1 MLTSFRS
8 LIASLYLTNRFF
20 GVMGGLVFLFGIA
33 YPFPVLMPAGEGALL
48 IFVMLVGVEIY
59 GLYRT
64 NEGIRA
70 RRITPDKLS
79 NGDQND
85 IDITVEN
92 HYLFP
97 VNTTVIDEIPFQF
110 QVRDSFFD
118 LVLQPAEVRTTR
130 YSLRPTKRGEYS
142 FGAVN
147 IFASSSLGLVR
158 RRYAFSQNAV
168 VSVYPSYIQLRKYE
182 LLAISN
188 RLTDAGIK
196 QIRRIGQSMEF
207 EHIRR
212 YVRGDD
218 YRLVNWKASART
230 GDLMVNNFT
239 DEKAQHIYS
248 VIDKGRVM
256 KMPFEG
262 LSLLD
267 YAINSSLILSNVAL
281 LKQDKAGIITFA
293 SKIGSLLP
301 AERKTS
307 QMHTIL
313 ELLYAEKTGFTES
326 NYELLHATIR
336 KKVPQRSL
344 LLLYTNFETLSSL
357 ERQLPYLKSIAR
369 QHLLVVIFF
378 ENTEL
383 RELLN
388 APATTTEEIYLKT
401 IAEKFAYEKRLI
413 AKELERFGI
422 QAVLTPPK
430 ELTVNTINKYL
441 ELKARRMI

>member
-1 MLTSFRS
+1 MFTFLRT
-8 LIASLYLTNRFF
+8 LISSLYLTNRFF
-20 GVMGGLVFLFGIA
+20 AVMGGLFFLFGISF
-33 YPFPVLMPAGEGALL
+33 PFPILL
-48 IFVMLVGVEIY
+48 PIGKGLLAIGVTLVAVEIFA
-59 GLYRT
+59 LYRIK
-64 NEGIRA
+64 EGINANRN
-70 RRITPDKLS
+70 TPDKLS
-79 NGDQND
+79 NGDQNY
-85 IDITVEN
+85 ITISLEN
-92 HYLFP
+92 LYTFP
-97 VNTTVIDEIPFQF
+97 VKLTVIDEIPFQF
-110 QVRDSFFD
+110 QVRDSNAE
-118 LVLQPAEVRTTR
+118 VSLQPAEQTLIQ

-147 IFASSSLGLVR
+147 VFVSSPLGFAR
-158 RRYAFSQNAV
+158 RRYRFSQNAIV
-168 VSVYPSYIQLRKYE
+168 PVYPSYIQLRKYE

-256 KMPFEG
+256 KMPFEEM
-262 LSLLD
+262 SLLD
-267 YAINSSLILSNVAL
+267 HAINSSLILSNVAI

-293 SKIGSLLP
+293 SKIGSVLP
-301 AERKTS
+301 ADRKTS

-313 ELLYAEKTGFTES
+313 ELLYAEKTNYTES
-326 NYELLHATIR
+326 NYELLHATVR
-336 KKVPQRSL
+336 SKLPQRSL

-357 ERQLPYLKSIAR
+357 ERQLPYLRSIAK

-383 RELLN
+383 RTLLES
-388 APATTTEEIYLKT
+388 PATTTEEIYLKT

-413 AKELERFGI
+413 VKELERFGI
-422 QAVLTPPK
+422 QAVLTAPK
-430 ELTVNTINKYL
+430 DLTVNTINKYL

>member
-1 MLTSFRS
+1 MFTFLRTLLS
-8 LIASLYLTNRFF
+8 SLYLTNRFF
-20 GVMGGLVFLFGIA
+20 AVIGGLIFLFGISF
-33 YPFPVLMPAGEGALL
+33 PFPILLPIGKGLLAIGVTLVAIEIIALNRVEEGVHAK
-48 IFVMLVGVEIY
+48 
-59 GLYRT
+59 R
-64 NEGIRA
+64 N
-70 RRITPDKLS
+70 TPDKLS

-85 IDITVEN
+85 ISISLEN
-92 HYLFP
+92 HYTFP
-97 VNTTVIDEIPFQF
+97 VKLTVIDEIPFQF
-110 QVRDSFFD
+110 QVRDSF
-118 LVLQPAEVRTTR
+118 VEVSLQPAGQNTIQ
-130 YSLRPTKRGEYS
+130 YSLRPTKRGEYN
-142 FGAVN
+142 FGSVN
-147 IFASSSLGLVR
+147 VFVSSPLGFAR
-158 RRYAFSQNAV
+158 RRFRFSQNAV
-168 VSVYPSYIQLRKYE
+168 VPVYPSYIQLRKYE

-256 KMPFEG
+256 KMPFEEM
-262 LSLLD
+262 SLLD
-267 YAINSSLILSNVAL
+267 HAINSSLILSNVAI

-293 SKIGSLLP
+293 SKIGSVLP
-301 AERKTS
+301 ADRKSS

-313 ELLYAEKTGFTES
+313 ELLYAEKTNYTES
-326 NYELLHATIR
+326 NYELLHATVR
-336 KKVPQRSL
+336 SKLPQRSL
-344 LLLYTNFETLSSL
+344 LLLYTNFETVSSL
-357 ERQLPYLKSIAR
+357 ERQLPYLRSIAK

-383 RELLN
+383 RSLLES
-388 APATTTEEIYLKT
+388 PATTTEEIYLKT

-413 AKELERFGI
+413 VKELERFGI

>member
-1 MLTSFRS
+1 MFSSIRS

-20 GVMGGLVFLFGIA
+20 AVMGGLFFLFGLA
-33 YPFPVLMPAGEGALL
+33 FPFPILLPVGKGALA
-48 IFVMLVGVEIY
+48 ISAMLVIIEIFA
-59 GLYRT
+59 LYRT
-64 NEGIRA
+64 NNGIHAKRN
-70 RRITPDKLS
+70 TPDKLS
-79 NGDQND
+79 NGDQNN
-85 IDITVEN
+85 IDITLEN
-92 HYLFP
+92 HYTFP
-97 VNTTVIDEIPFQF
+97 VETTIIDEIPFQF
-110 QVRDSFFD
+110 QVRDSFAT
-118 LVLQPAEVRTTR
+118 LSLQPAELKTIH

-147 IFASSSLGLVR
+147 VFVSSPLRLAR
-158 RRYAFSQNAV
+158 RRYRFSQNAV
-168 VSVYPSYIQLRKYE
+168 VPVYPSYIQLRKYE

-207 EHIRR
+207 EHIRH

-218 YRLVNWKASART
+218 YRMVNWKASART

-239 DEKAQHIYS
+239 DEKAQHVYS

-256 KMPFEG
+256 KMPFEEM
-262 LSLLD
+262 SLLD
-267 YAINSSLILSNVAL
+267 YAINSSLVLSNVAI

-293 SKIGSLLP
+293 SKIGSVLP

-307 QMHTIL
+307 QMHAIL
-313 ELLYAEKTGFTES
+313 ELLYAEKTGYTES
-326 NYELLHATIR
+326 NYELLHATVR
-336 KKVPQRSL
+336 KKIPQRSL

-357 ERQLPYLKSIAR
+357 ERQLPYLRSIAK

-383 RELLN
+383 RSLLDT
-388 APATTTEEIYLKT
+388 PATTTEEIYLKT

-413 AKELERFGI
+413 VKELERFGI

>member
-1 MLTSFRS
+1 MFDRIRSF
-8 LIASLYLTNRFF
+8 IASLHLTNRFF
-20 GVMGGLVFLFGIA
+20 AAMGGVIFVFGIA
-33 YPFPVLMPAGEGALL
+33 FPFPVLLP
-48 IFVMLVGVEIY
+48 VGKGILAIGIVLTVVEVVA
-59 GLYRT
+59 LYRT
-64 NEGIRA
+64 KKGIYAHRN
-70 RRITPDKLS
+70 TPDKLS
-79 NGDQND
+79 NGDQNE

-92 HYLFP
+92 HYTFP
-97 VNTTVIDEIPFQF
+97 VEIILIDEVPFQF
-110 QVRDSFFD
+110 QVRDSFVQ
-118 LVLQPAEVRTTR
+118 LTLQPAEVQIIR
-130 YSLRPTKRGEYS
+130 YWLRPTKRGEYS

-147 IFASSSLGLVR
+147 VYVSSPLALVR
-158 RRYAFSQNAV
+158 RRFRFSQNAV
-168 VSVYPSYIQLRKYE
+168 VPVYPSYIQLRKYE

-218 YRLVNWKASART
+218 YRMVNWKASART

-262 LSLLD
+262 MSLLD

-307 QMHTIL
+307 QMHAIL
-313 ELLYAEKTGFTES
+313 ELLYAEKTGYTES
-326 NYELLHATIR
+326 NYELLHATVR
-336 KKVPQRSL
+336 KKIPQRSL

-357 ERQLPYLKSIAR
+357 ERQLPYLRSIAR

-383 RELLN
+383 RELLD

-413 AKELERFGI
+413 VKELERFGI
-422 QAVLTPPK
+422 QSVLTPPK
-430 ELTVNTINKYL
+430 ELSVNTINKYL

>member
-1 MLTSFRS
+1 MFSPIRS

-20 GVMGGLVFLFGIA
+20 GVMGGLFFLFGLA
-33 YPFPVLMPAGEGALL
+33 FPFPILLPVAKGALA
-48 IFVMLVGVEIY
+48 IGAMLVAIEIFA
-59 GLYRT
+59 LYRT
-64 NEGIRA
+64 KKGINAKRN
-70 RRITPDKLS
+70 TPDKLS

-85 IDITVEN
+85 IDIALEN
-92 HYLFP
+92 HYTFP
-97 VNTTVIDEIPFQF
+97 VELTVIDEIPFQF
-110 QVRDSFFD
+110 QVRDSFAS
-118 LVLQPAEVRTTR
+118 LSLQPAEVKTIQ

-147 IFASSSLGLVR
+147 VFVSSPLGLAR
-158 RRYAFSQNAV
+158 RRYRFSQNAV
-168 VSVYPSYIQLRKYE
+168 VPVYPSYIQLRKYE

-218 YRLVNWKASART
+218 YRMVNWKASART

-239 DEKAQHIYS
+239 DEKAQHVYS

-256 KMPFEG
+256 KMPFEEM
-262 LSLLD
+262 SLLD
-267 YAINSSLILSNVAL
+267 YAINSSLVLSNVAI

-293 SKIGSLLP
+293 SKIGSVLP

-313 ELLYAEKTGFTES
+313 ELLYAEKTGYTES
-326 NYELLHATIR
+326 NYELLHATVR
-336 KKVPQRSL
+336 KRIPQRSL

-357 ERQLPYLKSIAR
+357 ERQLPYLRSIAK

-383 RELLN
+383 RSLLDTT
-388 APATTTEEIYLKT
+388 AITTEEIYLKT

-413 AKELERFGI
+413 VKELERFGI